1 MSENI
6 LKDFNVAV
14 DGKGYAG
21 MATEL
26 VLPKLDI
33 VTEDIRAAGMDTS
46 EAVDMGMEPMEAEIT
61 LSGYD
66 VALLKLWGVNGGSVP
81 LTARGG
87 LQSEDGTVKAVA
99 VNLQGKMVGLDM
111 ATWKPGELNP
121 KKMKMKVKYYKLT
134 IDGDEIIEIDVPNM
148 VRKIGGV
155 DQLAEIRAALG
166 L

>member
-1 MSENI
+1 MSENV
-6 LKDFNVAV
+6 LKDFNVSI
-14 DGKGYAG
+14 DGRGYAG

-33 VTEDIRAAGMDTS
+33 TTEDIRAAGMDSS

-66 VALLKLWGVNGGSVP
+66 VSLLKLWGLTGDSVP
-81 LTARGG
+81 LTARGAM
-87 LQSEDGTVKAVA
+87 QSEDGTVTAA
-99 VNLQGKMVGLDM
+99 TVNLQGKMVGLDM
-111 ATWKPGELNP
+111 ATWKPGEINP

-134 IDGDEIIEIDVPNM
+134 MGGEELIEIDVPNM